1 MNLNDNKKLQND
13 RFWVKNYLHLW
24 SVWSTIMQ
32 DNLLEIDKTKVFQLS
47 ESLDVCGNLN
57 VDHSL
62 GF

>member
-1 MNLNDNKKLQND
+1 
-13 RFWVKNYLHLW
+13 
-24 SVWSTIMQ
+24 MQ